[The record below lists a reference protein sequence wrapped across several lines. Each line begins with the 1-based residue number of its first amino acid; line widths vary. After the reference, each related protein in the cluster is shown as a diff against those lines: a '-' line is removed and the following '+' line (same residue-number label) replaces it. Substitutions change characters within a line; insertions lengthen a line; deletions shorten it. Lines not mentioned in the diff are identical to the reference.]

1 MQKPILEYGL
11 QAKDRYMFVAQPH
24 KELFTYMSYRQG
36 KARRGHVADMGIG
49 KEQCM
54 QLQERIFLQAPD
66 NVSRNK

>member
-1 MQKPILEYGL
+1 
-11 QAKDRYMFVAQPH
+11 
-24 KELFTYMSYRQG
+24 MSYRQG